1 MAPRVRPADHGHLYK
16 ISTSN
21 ETRNAHPEKLLC
33 SSTYASMDEAL
44 SVTHMPIGTA
54 GLRLS
59 CRHVV
64 FFWDVQ
70 FLYDANL
77 SFGSA
82 AGIGLRKS
90 IGYSRQYN
98 AVQTAQSAESGL
110 APILNKSLII

>member
-1 MAPRVRPADHGHLYK
+1 
-16 ISTSN
+16 
-21 ETRNAHPEKLLC
+21 
-33 SSTYASMDEAL
+33 MDEAL

-64 FFWDVQ
+64 FFWHVQ